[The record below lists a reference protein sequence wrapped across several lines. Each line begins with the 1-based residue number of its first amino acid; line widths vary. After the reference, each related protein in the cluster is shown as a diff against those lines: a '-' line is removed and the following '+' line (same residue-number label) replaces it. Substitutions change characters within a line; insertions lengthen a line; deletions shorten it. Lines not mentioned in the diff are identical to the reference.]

1 MTQTNNDELWDVI
14 VIGTGMGGAT
24 IGYCLASQGFR
35 VLFVEKGHEVVADG
49 ALDDLAEAPEQR
61 LREGCWPDRIIA
73 EVDGAVSELFAPLGC
88 GLGGSTLLYA
98 AALERFER
106 SDFQAVPGLEHPTGG
121 WPISYD
127 AMRPYYERAEQLY
140 RVRGTSDPLGEPAE
154 LAKPPQASAQ
164 DEQFM
169 RDFARAGLHP
179 YRLHVGIAYQPGCR
193 ECLGRLCPTACKS
206 TARSICLD
214 PARKYGAKLLTDCEI
229 TRLIAT
235 ADCITGVEFRRGN
248 TTGVMR
254 GRIVVLAAGTYRSPT
269 LLLLSASREHP
280 NGLANG
286 SGLVGCNLMFHS
298 SERIAIWPQ
307 QRASSD
313 GPRKAIGFRDFY
325 SHDGKRLGSMQS
337 VALSASYGDI
347 LVFLY
352 GWFDKSCPAWIRPL
366 RHFLRIPAVI
376 ASKLFGPAAIFA
388 MMLEDF
394 GEPHN
399 RIVLDPDRPERIRIC
414 YRVSRDLR
422 QRTALARRLLRER
435 LSSFRIM
442 NLVSDVNIDWGHP
455 TGTCRFGHDP
465 TTSVLDPNCRSHEIK
480 NLYVVDG
487 SFMPSSGGANP
498 ALTIAA
504 NALRVGD
511 IIGVRLRDGEN
522 LVQCAVK
529 NVKTG

>member
-1 MTQTNNDELWDVI
+1 MAETNNDDLWDVI

-35 VLFVEKGHEVVADG
+35 VIFLEKGHEVVADG
-49 ALDDLAEAPEQR
+49 AFGNLAEAPEQR
-61 LREGCWPDRIIA
+61 LAEGCWPDRIIA
-73 EVDGAVSELFAPLGC
+73 EVDGAVSEQFAPLGC
-88 GLGGSTLLYA
+88 GPGGSTLLYA

-106 SDFQAVPGLEHPTGG
+106 SDFDAIPGLEHPTRG

-127 AMRPYYERAEQLY
+127 AMRPYYERAERLY

-154 LAKPPQASAQ
+154 LANPPQASVQ
-164 DEQFM
+164 DELFM

-214 PARKYGAKLLTDCEI
+214 PALEYYEAKLLTDCEI
-229 TRLIAT
+229 TRLIGA
-235 ADCITGVEFRRGN
+235 ADCITGVEFRRSN
-248 TTGVMR
+248 TTEVMR
-254 GRIVVLAAGTYRSPT
+254 GRVVVLAAGTYRSAT
-269 LLLLSASREHP
+269 LLLLSASSEYP

-286 SGLVGCNLMFHS
+286 SGLVGRNLMFHS
-298 SERIAIWPQ
+298 SDLIAVWPQ

-313 GPRKAIGFRDFY
+313 GPRKAIGFRDLY
-325 SHDGKRLGSMQS
+325 SHDGKRLGSVQS
-337 VALSASYGDI
+337 IGLSASYGNI
-347 LVFLY
+347 LVYLY
-352 GWFDKSCPAWIRPL
+352 AWFDKSCPAWVRPL
-366 RHFLRIPAVI
+366 RPFLRIPALI
-376 ASKLFGPAAIFA
+376 ASKLFGPATIFA
-388 MMLEDF
+388 MILEDF

-399 RIVLDPDRPERIRIC
+399 RIVPDPDRPERIRIC

-435 LSSFRIM
+435 LSGFRIM
-442 NLVSDVNIDWGHP
+442 NLRSDVMVDLGHP

-465 TTSVLDPNCRSHEIK
+465 TTSVLDPSCRSHEIK

-487 SFMPSSGGANP
+487 SFMPSSGGTNP

-511 IIGVRLRDGEN
+511 IIGARLRDGRN
-522 LVQCAVK
+522 ARIDAI
-529 NVKTG
+529 